1 MSNFEATTDGKK
13 IFTPK
18 QWLERF
24 RQYTKQKYKMD
35 IAELIRGKEMTQT
48 DWATKKSQIQDDFVW
63 GIGPEALYRMTRA
76 ETKTETDKMAI
87 KDLIRLF
94 NEYFLS
100 KRNTYN
106 HGEWTKQTEAE
117 TPEDFCR
124 RRIEME
130 KQSNFER
137 ITAEELLNSVNRVKF
152 MTAIRDK
159 KLPDKLMKEKKP
171 QMKKT
176 IDMIKQNTCEKKI
189 NKNSIPEALISNR
202 KEKSKTNQYKDRTNS
217 KHDRERNS
225 TKTDIVD
232 SVMHQTG
239 AQLTNA
245 QHSIRHAMTAGKRT
259 SHGHVDKEKSMKI
272 NSGT

>member
-1 MSNFEATTDGKK
+1 
-13 IFTPK
+13 
-18 QWLERF
+18 
-24 RQYTKQKYKMD
+24 MD

-106 HGEWTKQTEAE
+106 HGELTKQTEAE

-130 KQSNFER
+130 KQGNFER
-137 ITAEELLNSVNRVKF
+137 ITAEELLNSANTVKF

-176 IDMIKQNTCEKKI
+176 IDMIKQNTCEKK
-189 NKNSIPEALISNR
+189 LTRTQYR
-202 KEKSKTNQYKDRTNS
+202 K
-217 KHDRERNS
+217 H
-225 TKTDIVD
+225 
-232 SVMHQTG
+232 
-239 AQLTNA
+239 
-245 QHSIRHAMTAGKRT
+245 
-259 SHGHVDKEKSMKI
+259 
-272 NSGT
+272 